1 MKDKQEAFDFPED
14 PKPRPRA
21 EPSRPA
27 KVPRE
32 SRSLC
37 HYCGCM
43 VPSGMLDRT
52 PAVGNDHAWTAMAV
66 YHGTDCRWIRTK
78 GLRVDTDA

>member
-1 MKDKQEAFDFPED
+1 MPDQQAHFDFDE
-14 PKPRPRA
+14 PKAPRPR
-21 EPSRPA
+21 EPA
-27 KVPRE
+27 GKMKVARE

-52 PAVGNDHAWTAMAV
+52 PAQSDTTAWTAMAA
-66 YHGTDCRWIRTK
+66 YHGTACRWIRTK
-78 GLRVDTDA
+78 GLRIDTDA